1 MNPSGSDEL
10 VTIPEAQRRT
20 GLGRRQFRRAIEE
33 GGLAVFTVGA
43 WPRVRWVDVIRWI
56 CSQRV
61 PPTSHAKQRVAE
73 VLARESK

>member
-1 MNPSGSDEL
+1 MVPSVSDEL

-43 WPRVRWVDVIRWI
+43 WPRVRWRDVVAWI
-56 CSQRV
+56 ERSR
-61 PPTSHAKQRVAE
+61 
-73 VLARESK
+73 LADRRNRGSVS